1 MQPMRLVRSPL
12 PHKFRRNKSKRNYK
26 KSEGQNYSPEPI
38 DEKDDAQAFTSLI
51 LVVAVKLRE
60 LRHYPTAYA
69 QHSEREADEPVLENL
84 QRQRGE
90 LRVEPTSVTAHT

>member
-1 MQPMRLVRSPL
+1 MLGQKRA
-12 PHKFRRNKSKRNYK
+12 KRNDV
-26 KSEGQNYSPEPI
+26 PEPV
-38 DEKDDAQAFTSLI
+38 DEKDDAQAFASLI

-69 QHSEREADEPVLENL
+69 QHSEREADEPALENL